1 MAQQIF
7 YLCRCDLWKSYS
19 SMIPILMTTDEN
31 KLIETIKREI
41 SHGDMEYAGWDEDI
55 DAAIQEFEEDWE
67 TSNRADINSKLDFGY
82 YDYTEDGME
91 MEGF

>member
-1 MAQQIF
+1 MANQIF
-7 YLCRCDLWKSYS
+7 YLCRCDEWKSYS
-19 SMIPILMTTDEN
+19 SMVPILMTTDEN
-31 KLIETIKREI
+31 KLIKAIKREI
-41 SHGDMEYAGWDEDI
+41 SHGDMEYGGWDEDI

-67 TSNRADINSKLDFGY
+67 TSNRADINSKLNYGY

>member
-1 MAQQIF
+1 MGQHIF
-7 YLCRCDLWKSYS
+7 YLCRCDEWKSYS
-19 SMIPILMTTDEN
+19 SMVPILMTTDEYT
-31 KLIETIKREI
+31 LMDAIKKEI
-41 SHGDMEYAGWDEDI
+41 SHGNMEYAGWDEDI

-67 TSNRADINSKLDFGY
+67 TSNRADINSKLNYGY